1 MTILSYK
8 TPVSSAF
15 SGSTTLKVVKRK
27 TGSKG
32 NLKNTKFEE
41 YLEMGMHN
49 STVLSTEEDL
59 EMELKL
65 AKKLNV
71 KAGKLRGEDDRIK
84 FLCALPIAQQN
95 SEKSSES
102 LLNRLS
108 ESNVES
114 ITREISNIF
123 YVCHSSYT
131 LLVLCILSK
140 FSYVMYSAYSL
151 PMESEGYGRVVY
163 HSVHYVSTHLQPIT
177 SGAASQIISKMYAA
191 VFGTFVAGMA
201 CFVGNEFSAKLMA
214 SLAKYFELFLIAILL
229 IMLPSDMIYDFL
241 LTLSK
246 RLTDVDVSIILTT
259 LQRRGLKIRPDDP
272 AAMKKII
279 LSVQDCVN
287 ELKLRVENILIRGLK
302 WSKLLDPE
310 KKGQWWLSGD
320 MASTMDNVEE
330 VANTIDKE
338 EEKSFNKY
346 YTVLALKLCEHDK
359 NHKFT
364 LQSGWVNWVLEKKTR
379 QLTSWSRFPK
389 SETCRQLPEVS
400 NQFRGEHEISTRR
413 RKQASVDYEKGEHE
427 VSTRL
432 ISLRKADI
440 PKHYRGTASESRP
453 IAFRGIGL
461 YRKWSIKSSGSVLMT
476 TLRAC

>member
-1 MTILSYK
+1 
-8 TPVSSAF
+8 
-15 SGSTTLKVVKRK
+15 
-27 TGSKG
+27 
-32 NLKNTKFEE
+32 
-41 YLEMGMHN
+41 MGMHN

-102 LLNRLS
+102 KKRKKKKNMSLDHAPGSEIPDNLQWKREQAYRRIEDKEVNGKYITPHIRACAGNESEKYTQIRRRLRGMKFMLLKFIRLNSYFLSKFLIFTFVPGLLNRLS

-123 YVCHSSYT
+123 Y
-131 LLVLCILSK
+131 
-140 FSYVMYSAYSL
+140 
-151 PMESEGYGRVVY
+151 
-163 HSVHYVSTHLQPIT
+163 PIT

-214 SLAKYFELFLIAILL
+214 SLAKYFEYHKEDNLSVRNITLSLSYLYSFGIF
-229 IMLPSDMIYDFL
+229 SGDMIYDFL

-287 ELKLRVENILIRGLK
+287 ELKVSPNLCLKLYVTLRTTGPKVDPVHHTGIKRWLKKLRVENILIRGLK

-338 EEKSFNKY
+338 
-346 YTVLALKLCEHDK
+346 
-359 NHKFT
+359 
-364 LQSGWVNWVLEKKTR
+364 VLEPKKCCS
-379 QLTSWSRFPK
+379 LL
-389 SETCRQLPEVS
+389 LP
-400 NQFRGEHEISTRR
+400 
-413 RKQASVDYEKGEHE
+413 
-427 VSTRL
+427 
-432 ISLRKADI
+432 
-440 PKHYRGTASESRP
+440 
-453 IAFRGIGL
+453 
-461 YRKWSIKSSGSVLMT
+461 SG
-476 TLRAC
+476 